1 MTEKMWNREQDSV
14 LVDFIQSAKKNMVQ
28 REEFS
33 DDPEDL
39 AKDFMSLKISRES
52 AGSSENIND
61 DFGDSYQ
68 LNKEGELVLLDDVV
82 NDTPEIIDDP
92 VRLYLR
98 EIGRVG
104 LLSAKDERELA
115 RSMEEGDYINLV
127 SQNPKLVEAG
137 ELTETFIANIALEK
151 IVDNIKIFELIL
163 KFIGHKVPSSGF
175 QVKDLFSIK
184 DDLDKRQLKKYNKF
198 VYDILDEELV
208 NYIADAMNK
217 EPLDTAETIR
227 STSTSLRLIPDFLF
241 EVIEKYKKKELKK
254 IIGFDPIK
262 TRDLIENAAYMLGC
276 FGSNAFPEIPEKK
289 AQDIPHTELFT
300 KYSFSKPSTIIN

>member
-39 AKDFMSLKISRES
+39 AKDFMSLKISREN

-68 LNKEGELVLLDDVV
+68 LNKECELVLLDDVV

-163 KFIGHKVPSSGF
+163 KFIGQQVPSSGF

-184 DDLDKRQLKKYNKF
+184 DDLEKRQ
-198 VYDILDEELV
+198 
-208 NYIADAMNK
+208 
-217 EPLDTAETIR
+217 
-227 STSTSLRLIPDFLF
+227 
-241 EVIEKYKKKELKK
+241 
-254 IIGFDPIK
+254 
-262 TRDLIENAAYMLGC
+262 
-276 FGSNAFPEIPEKK
+276 
-289 AQDIPHTELFT
+289 
-300 KYSFSKPSTIIN
+300 

>member
-1 MTEKMWNREQDSV
+1 MTEKMWNNEQDSV

-39 AKDFMSLKISRES
+39 AKDFMSLKISRENS
-52 AGSSENIND
+52 GNSENIND

-115 RSMEEGDYINLV
+115 RSMEEGDYI
-127 SQNPKLVEAG
+127 
-137 ELTETFIANIALEK
+137 
-151 IVDNIKIFELIL
+151 
-163 KFIGHKVPSSGF
+163 
-175 QVKDLFSIK
+175 
-184 DDLDKRQLKKYNKF
+184 
-198 VYDILDEELV
+198 
-208 NYIADAMNK
+208 
-217 EPLDTAETIR
+217 TAEATVDLQKTKVGFNVVEVKR
-227 STSTSLRLIPDFLF
+227 GDQLVALFKGVVYRTS
-241 EVIEKYKKKELKK
+241 KKWE
-254 IIGFDPIK
+254 
-262 TRDLIENAAYMLGC
+262 E
-276 FGSNAFPEIPEKK
+276 
-289 AQDIPHTELFT
+289 
-300 KYSFSKPSTIIN
+300 